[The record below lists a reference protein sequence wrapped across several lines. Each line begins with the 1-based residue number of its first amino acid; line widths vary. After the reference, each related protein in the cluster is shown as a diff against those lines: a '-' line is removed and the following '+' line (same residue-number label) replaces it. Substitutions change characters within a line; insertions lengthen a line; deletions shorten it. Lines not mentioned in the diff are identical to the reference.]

1 MLSPLDYL
9 RQLGAAKWGGPVETG
24 CLYYPGAYLDTGPLE
39 LLLRSRS
46 ACASDPFDSF
56 ATAIYVDIII
66 TEDLIWQLVNRIKRI
81 FQISTAIPFPLLP
94 QDFGGLSAQDF
105 YPRHNDPFF
114 TSKQHYANHYQPD
127 LEGFFGIKIL
137 FPEIG
142 FSLIYLKAEGIQA
155 YRMLLKKKVTPNI
168 VVLQDHGVF
177 GFQHATFYRGSLLNK
192 AAKPLPQYLYI
203 DEMGDPWDGYERVS
217 SSYVDMGQDHQHARC
232 LYLRKVSVNKA
243 VQEMNQLP

>member
-9 RQLGAAKWGGPVETG
+9 RQLGAAKWGSPVEVG

-66 TEDLIWQLVNRIKRI
+66 TEDLISQLVNRIKRI
-81 FQISTAIPFPLLP
+81 FQIGTAIPFPLQP

-105 YPRHNDPFF
+105 YPRRNDPFF
-114 TSKQHYANHYQPD
+114 TSEQHYANHYQPD
-127 LEGFFGIKIL
+127 LGGFFGIKIL

-142 FSLIYLKAEGIQA
+142 FSLIYLKAEGIQS
-155 YRMLLKKKVTPNI
+155 YRTLLKAKVVPNI

-192 AAKPLPQYLYI
+192 AAKPLPNYLYI
-203 DEMGDPWDGYERVS
+203 AEAGDPWDGYERVS
-217 SSYVDMGQDHQHARC
+217 ASYVDMGQAHQHARC
-232 LYLRKVSVNKA
+232 LYARKVSANKA
-243 VQEMNQLP
+243 VQKMNQLP

>member
-1 MLSPLDYL
+1 LPSPLDYL
-9 RQLGAAKWGGPVETG
+9 HQLGANKWGGPVDVG

-46 ACASDPFDSF
+46 ASASEPFDSF
-56 ATAIYVDIII
+56 ATAIYVDINI
-66 TEDLIWQLVNRIKRI
+66 TEVLIQRLVDRIRRI
-81 FQISTAIPFPLLP
+81 FNISTVIPFLLLP
-94 QDFGGLSAQDF
+94 KNFGGLSAQDF
-105 YPRHNDPFF
+105 YPQPDDPFF
-114 TSKQHYANHYQPD
+114 KSELNYANHYQPD

-142 FSLIYLKAEGIQA
+142 FALIYLKAEGIQA
-155 YRMLLKKKVTPNI
+155 YRTLLKAKITPNI

-203 DEMGDPWDGYERVS
+203 DETGDPWDGYERVS
-217 SSYVDMGQDHQHARC
+217 TSYVDRGQDHQHARC
-232 LYLRKVSVNKA
+232 LYVRKSSVNKA
-243 VQEMNQLP
+243 VQKMNQLP